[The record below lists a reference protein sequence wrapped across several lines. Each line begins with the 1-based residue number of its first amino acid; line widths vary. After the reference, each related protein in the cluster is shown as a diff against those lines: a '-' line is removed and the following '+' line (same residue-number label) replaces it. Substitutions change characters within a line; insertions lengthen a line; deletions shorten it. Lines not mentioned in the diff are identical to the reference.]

1 MNFSAPLRVRIER
14 DVIVRIQRNLK
25 GKGAVSVAL
34 NQQVAP
40 ADIIATSQISKGFRT
55 LNLAQ
60 LLNVSPGEAAKYL
73 KKSIG
78 QRVYKDELL
87 ALKSNW
93 LNGKKVVTSPADGVF
108 DFLNPK
114 TGEVRLVF
122 LPKKEDMPAGVYGVV
137 EEVDALRGQIMIRTK
152 ATIIHGIFG
161 SGRIRDGVLQII
173 GKRDQLIEKTAITIR
188 PEEQILVG
196 GSLVFKDAIQAAIYA
211 GVSGII
217 TGGINA
223 KDYKD
228 IAGGKLVFPKK
239 IENDI
244 GTSIIVCEGFGSIPI
259 GFDIYQTL
267 EMFNSRFVS
276 IDGNAGMIILPSFES
291 SSIEKVKKTKLQP
304 IQKNT
309 LGTHSY
315 DFVDLKIGQNTRI
328 VGNSYQG
335 EQGKIIALDFTETLM
350 PSGIK
355 TYMATIETS
364 RRRIQVPVANIEVIL

>member
-40 ADIIATSQISKGFRT
+40 SDIIATSQISKGFRT

-93 LNGKKVVTSPADGVF
+93 LSGKKVVTSPADGVF
-108 DFLNPK
+108 DFLDPK
-114 TGEVRLVF
+114 TGELRLVLF
-122 LPKKEDMPAGVYGVV
+122 PKKEDMPAGVYGIV
-137 EEVDALRGQIMIRTK
+137 EEVDAQRGQVTIRIQ
-152 ATIIHGIFG
+152 ATIVHGVFG
-161 SGRIRDGVLQII
+161 SGRVRDGILRVI
-173 GKRDQLIEKTAITIR
+173 GKRDQLIEKATIIAK
-188 PEEQILVG
+188 PEEQILLG
-196 GSLVFKDAIQAAIYA
+196 GSLVFKDAIYAAIYA

-228 IAGGKLVFPKK
+228 MAGGRLVFPKK

-244 GTSIIVCEGFGSIPI
+244 GISIIVCEGFGSIPI
-259 GFDIYQTL
+259 GLDIYQTL
-267 EMFNSRFVS
+267 ERFNSRFVS

-291 SSIEKVKKTKLQP
+291 ISIEKVKKTKLPP
-304 IQKNT
+304 IQENI
-309 LGTHSY
+309 LGIHKH
-315 DFVDLKIGQNTRI
+315 DFVELKIGQNTRI

-355 TYMATIETS
+355 TYMATIETN
-364 RRRIQVPVANIEVIL
+364 RRTIQVPVANIEVIL